1 MTDARHRRELGRVHR
16 ALRLLSD
23 SNRML
28 TRIADEAAWLHAVC
42 VNSVE
47 RGGYRMVWVGFAE
60 QDEHKTVRAVAQAGL
75 EAGYLESAAITWADE
90 PRGRGPVGTAIRT
103 GRPCITHNIPSD
115 PAFAPWREA
124 AMNRGY
130 QSLIALPLISDGRTL
145 GALAVYAG
153 EADAFDSEEVA
164 VLTELADDLVFGLN
178 VLRTRRERERVAA
191 ALEKSQAQLAEAA
204 RQVVTL
210 TEHSPDPIARL
221 DRDGQYLYVNTVFER
236 LVGISRSELLGKRIG
251 EATAAHM
258 SSSVQPQILTLRR
271 TIEQVVNTGI
281 PVETELS
288 AVLPTGARAFD
299 IRVIPERD
307 DGERVA
313 SVLLI
318 GRDITE
324 RRRVEERMR
333 QLEEQSRHTQRLEA
347 IGRLAGGVAH
357 DFNNNLTAISG
368 FVNLVLMGLDE
379 HDHHRDNLREV
390 QKAVERASALT
401 RQLLAFSRRQVLQ
414 PKNID
419 LNALLADLEPML
431 RRTIGEHIQLH
442 LSLTSEGA
450 RLWADGSQLQQVIV
464 NLAVNARD
472 AMPGG
477 GELRFATAFVEV
489 DDSWKREAQPIASS
503 IPPGRYVRL
512 TARDTGEGMS
522 VETQARIFEPF
533 FSTKPAGKGTGLG
546 LATIYGIVK
555 QSGGYIW
562 VTSEVGVGTSFE
574 IYLPAASGAIE
585 PIEPVEPTAAI
596 EGGNETILLAEDDDA
611 IRNFACQTLT
621 TFGYR
626 VLEAR
631 DGEEA
636 LALAHDSPGV
646 IHLLVTDVV
655 MPGLTGPVLAE
666 RLKTERPATRVL
678 FTSGYADSPAAQKL
692 ELRRSFL
699 PKPFLPSELLKR
711 VREVLDTA

>member
-1 MTDARHRRELGRVHR
+1 
-16 ALRLLSD
+16 
-23 SNRML
+23 ML
-28 TRIADEAAWLHAVC
+28 TRIADEDAWLRAVC

-47 RGGYRMVWVGFAE
+47 RGGYRMAWVGFA
-60 QDEHKTVRAVAQAGL
+60 QHDERKTVRAVAQAGL
-75 EAGYLESAAITWADE
+75 EAGYLESVGITWADE
-90 PRGRGPVGTAIRT
+90 PRGRGPVGTSIRT
-103 GRPCITHNIPSD
+103 GLPCITRNIPND
-115 PAFAPWREA
+115 PAFAPWRDA
-124 AMNRGY
+124 ALSRGY
-130 QSLIALPLISDGRTL
+130 RSLAALPLIGDDGTF
-145 GALAVYAG
+145 GTLAVYAG
-153 EADAFDSEEVA
+153 EVDAFDSEE
-164 VLTELADDLVFGLN
+164 LGILKELASDLVFGLN

-191 ALEKSQAQLAEAA
+191 ALKDSQARLEESA
-204 RQVVTL
+204 RQVLTL
-210 TEHSPDPIARL
+210 TEHSPDPIVRL
-221 DRDGQYLYVNTVFER
+221 DRDGRYLYVNAVYEK
-236 LVGISRSELLGKRIG
+236 LVGISRSEVLGKRLG
-251 EATAAHM
+251 EATAAHLL
-258 SSSVQPQILTLRR
+258 SPVAPEFLTLRR
-271 TIEQVVNTGI
+271 TVEQARNTGS

-288 AVLPTGARAFD
+288 VELAAGARTFD
-299 IRVIPERD
+299 IRVIPECD
-307 DGERVA
+307 DAEHVV
-313 SVLLI
+313 SLLLI

-368 FVNLVLMGLDE
+368 FANLVLMGLDE
-379 HDHHRDNLREV
+379 DDRRRDNLREV

-442 LSLTSEGA
+442 LSLTPDLAG
-450 RLWADGSQLQQVIV
+450 LWADGSQVQQVIV

-477 GELRFATAFVEV
+477 GELRFSTALVEV
-489 DDSWKREAQPIASS
+489 DEAWGEQHQPSVTS

-512 TARDTGEGMS
+512 TASDTGEGMS
-522 VETQARIFEPF
+522 VETRARIFEPF
-533 FSTKPAGKGTGLG
+533 FSTKPVGKGTGLG

-562 VTSEVGVGTSFE
+562 VTSAVGMGTSFE
-574 IYLPAASGAIE
+574 IYLPAVSGAIE
-585 PIEPVEPTAAI
+585 PSEPVHPAGAI
-596 EGGNETILLAEDDDA
+596 ARGSETILLAEDDDA
-611 IRNFACQTLT
+611 VRRFACQTLT
-621 TFGYR
+621 THGYR

-636 LALAHDSPGV
+636 LALARKFPDV
-646 IHLLVTDVV
+646 IHLLVTDIV
-655 MPGLTGPVLAE
+655 MPGLTGPALAE
-666 RLKTERPATRVL
+666 RLATERPATRVL
-678 FTSGYADSPAAQKL
+678 FTSGYADSAAALQNV

-699 PKPFLPSELLKR
+699 PKPFLPVDLLKR
-711 VREVLDTA
+711 VRDVLDAAKDASQP

>member
-1 MTDARHRRELGRVHR
+1 VHR

-28 TRIADEAAWLHAVC
+28 TRIADEDAWLHAVC
-42 VNSVE
+42 LNSVE
-47 RGGYRMVWVGFAE
+47 RGGYRMAWVGFAE
-60 QDEHKTVRAVAQAGL
+60 QSEHKTVRAVAQAGL
-75 EAGYLESAAITWADE
+75 EEGYLESAAITWADE

-103 GRPCITHNIPSD
+103 ALPCITRNIPND
-115 PAFAPWREA
+115 PAFDPWREA
-124 AMNRGY
+124 ALDRGY
-130 QSLIALPLISDGRTL
+130 QSLIALPLIGDEGRAF

-153 EADAFDSEEVA
+153 EADAFDTAEVDI
-164 VLTELADDLVFGLN
+164 LTELAGDLVFGLN

-191 ALEKSQAQLAEAA
+191 ALEKSQTQLEEAA
-204 RQVVTL
+204 RQVLTL

-221 DRDGQYLYVNTVFER
+221 DRDGRYVYVNAVCER
-236 LVGISRSELLGKRIG
+236 LIGIPRSEFLGKRIG
-251 EATAAHM
+251 DATAAHM
-258 SSSVQPQILTLRR
+258 SSPVAPEMLTLRQTIKQALR
-271 TIEQVVNTGI
+271 TGV

-288 AVLPTGARAFD
+288 AVLPAGARTFD
-299 IRVIPERD
+299 IRLIPERD
-307 DGERVA
+307 DTGRIA
-313 SVLLI
+313 SVLMI

-324 RRRVEERMR
+324 RRRVDERMR

-368 FVNLVLMGLDE
+368 FANLVLMDLEED
-379 HDHHRDNLREV
+379 DRHRDNLREV

-414 PKNID
+414 PKNVD
-419 LNALLADLEPML
+419 LNALLGDLEPML

-442 LSLTSEGA
+442 LSLTPDLEG
-450 RLWADGSQLQQVIV
+450 LWADASQLQQVIV

-477 GELRFATAFVEV
+477 GELRFTTALVEV
-489 DDSWKREAQPIASS
+489 DEAWERRHPAIANS

-512 TARDTGEGMS
+512 TASDTGEGMS

-546 LATIYGIVK
+546 LAMIYGTIK
-555 QSGGYIW
+555 QSGGYIR
-562 VTSEVGVGTSFE
+562 VTSEIDVGSSFE
-574 IYLPAASGAIE
+574 IYLPAVTGAIE
-585 PIEPVEPTAAI
+585 PVEAVEPATAL
-596 EGGNETILLAEDDDA
+596 ERGSETILLAEDDDA
-611 IRNFACQTLT
+611 VRQFAYQTLT
-621 TFGYR
+621 AFGYR

-636 LALAHDSPGV
+636 LALARESPDA
-646 IHLLVTDVV
+646 IHLLVTDIV
-655 MPGLTGPVLAE
+655 MPGLTGPALAE

-678 FTSGYADSPAAQKL
+678 FTSGYADSAAALQNI

-699 PKPFLPSELLKR
+699 PKPFLPAELLKR
-711 VREVLDTA
+711 VREVLDTAAQSEAKG

>member
-1 MTDARHRRELGRVHR
+1 
-16 ALRLLSD
+16 
-23 SNRML
+23 ML
-28 TRIADEAAWLHAVC
+28 TRIADEDDWLRAVC

-47 RGGYRMVWVGFAE
+47 RGGYRMAWVGFAE
-60 QDEHKTVRAVAQAGL
+60 RDERKTVRAVAQAGL

-103 GRPCITHNIPSD
+103 GRPCITRNIPSD
-115 PAFAPWREA
+115 PAFGPWRDA
-124 AMNRGY
+124 ALTRGY
-130 QSLIALPLISDGRTL
+130 QSLVALPLIGEDRTF
-145 GALAVYAG
+145 GTLAVYAG
-153 EADAFDSEEVA
+153 EADAFDTEELGI
-164 VLTELADDLVFGLN
+164 LTELADDLVFGLN
-178 VLRTRRERERVAA
+178 VLRTRRERARIAA
-191 ALEKSQAQLAEAA
+191 ALDESQAKLEEAA
-204 RQVVTL
+204 RQVLTL

-221 DRDGQYLYVNTVFER
+221 DRDGRYLYVNGVFER
-236 LVGISRSELLGKRIG
+236 LVGISRSGLFGKRIG

-258 SSSVQPQILTLRR
+258 SSSVPPEILALRR
-271 TIEQVVNTGI
+271 TFEQVLQTGA
-281 PVETELS
+281 PVETELNV
-288 AVLPTGARAFD
+288 ALPAGARTFD
-299 IRVIPERD
+299 IRLIPERD
-307 DGERVA
+307 DDGQVA

-324 RRRVEERMR
+324 RRRVDERMR
-333 QLEEQSRHTQRLEA
+333 QLEEQTRHTQRLEA

-368 FVNLVLMGLDE
+368 FANLVLMGLDE
-379 HDHHRDNLREV
+379 DDRRRANLREV

-414 PKNID
+414 PKNVD

-431 RRTIGEHIQLH
+431 RRTIGEHIQLD
-442 LSLTSEGA
+442 LSLTPDLES
-450 RLWADGSQLQQVIV
+450 LWADDSQLQQVIV

-477 GELRFATAFVEV
+477 GELRFTTALVDVDEV
-489 DDSWKREAQPIASS
+489 WQRQHPELAPS

-512 TARDTGEGMS
+512 TASDTGEGMS

-555 QSGGYIW
+555 QSGGYIR
-562 VTSEVGVGTSFE
+562 VTSEVHVGTSFE
-574 IYLPAASGAIE
+574 IYLPAASGAV
-585 PIEPVEPTAAI
+585 EPVEPVEPAAAL
-596 EGGNETILLAEDDDA
+596 ERGSETILLAEDDDA
-611 IRNFACQTLT
+611 VRQFACQALT

-636 LALAHDSPGV
+636 LALAHEFHGA
-646 IHLLVTDVV
+646 IHLLVTDIV
-655 MPGLTGPVLAE
+655 MPGLTGPALAE
-666 RLKTERPATRVL
+666 RLKSERPGTRVL
-678 FTSGYADSPAAQKL
+678 FTSGYADSAAALQNL

-699 PKPFLPSELLKR
+699 PKPFLPGDLLKR
-711 VREVLDTA
+711 VREVIDTA

>member
-1 MTDARHRRELGRVHR
+1 VHR

-42 VNSVE
+42 ANSVE
-47 RGGYRMVWVGFAE
+47 RGGYRMAWVGFAE
-60 QDEHKTVRAVAQAGL
+60 HDERKTVRAAAQAGL
-75 EAGYLESAAITWADE
+75 VAGYLESVAITWADE

-103 GRPCITHNIPSD
+103 GRPSVTRNVPSD
-115 PAFAPWREA
+115 PAFGPWREA
-124 AMNRGY
+124 ALSRGY
-130 QSLIALPLISDGRTL
+130 QSLAALPLIGDDGTF

-153 EADAFDSEEVA
+153 EVDAFDTDELS
-164 VLTELADDLVFGLN
+164 VLTELADDLVLGLT

-191 ALEKSQAQLAEAA
+191 ALEESKAKLEEAA
-204 RQVVTL
+204 RQVLTL

-221 DRDGQYLYVNTVFER
+221 DREGRYLYVNAVFER
-236 LVGISRSELLGKRIG
+236 LVGISRSDFLGKRIG
-251 EATAAHM
+251 EATAARM
-258 SSSVQPQILTLRR
+258 STSVQPQILALRR
-271 TIEQVVNTGI
+271 MIEQAAQTDVRI
-281 PVETELS
+281 ETELS
-288 AVLPTGARAFD
+288 AKFPDGAHTFD
-299 IRVIPERD
+299 IRLIPECD
-307 DGERVA
+307 DAQQVV

-368 FVNLVLMGLDE
+368 FANLVLMGLDE
-379 HDHHRDNLREV
+379 NDRRRANLREV

-431 RRTIGEHIQLH
+431 RRTIGEHIELH
-442 LSLTSEGA
+442 LSLSPDLEA
-450 RLWADGSQLQQVIV
+450 LWADGSQLQQVIV

-477 GELRFATAFVEV
+477 GELRFTTTLVEV
-489 DDSWKREAQPIASS
+489 DEAWQREHQAMLPPI
-503 IPPGRYVRL
+503 PVGRYVRL
-512 TARDTGEGMS
+512 TVSDTGEGMS
-522 VETQARIFEPF
+522 RETQTRIFEPF
-533 FSTKPAGKGTGLG
+533 FSTKKAGKGTGLG
-546 LATIYGIVK
+546 LATTYGIVK
-555 QSGGYIW
+555 QSGGFIW
-562 VTSEVGVGTSFE
+562 VNSDLNVGTSFE
-574 IYLPAASGAIE
+574 IYLPAVSGAVE
-585 PIEPVEPTAAI
+585 PIERPEPTAAI
-596 EGGNETILLAEDDDA
+596 EGGSETILLAEDDDA
-611 IRNFACQTLT
+611 VRQFACQTLT

-636 LALAHDSPGV
+636 LALARQSHGV
-646 IHLLVTDVV
+646 IHLLVTDIV
-655 MPGLTGPVLAE
+655 MPRLTGPALAQ
-666 RLKTERPATRVL
+666 RLKTERPDTRVL
-678 FTSGYADSPAAQKL
+678 FMSGYADSATTLQDT
-692 ELRRSFL
+692 ELCRSFL
-699 PKPFLPSELLKR
+699 PKPFLPSDLLKR
-711 VREVLDTA
+711 VREALDTAATA